1 MASNKMKLRHAYR
14 MGGDDFVE
22 ETYGVRLEKEDKNLH
37 RQIDQVIV
45 EHEETMKAIAEEEKH
60 EDNLEE
66 KMEYLDTLD
75 INQLRNMAKSTLGI
89 PHKNLMKMKKEELIA
104 ELLK

>member
-1 MASNKMKLRHAYR
+1 MATNKMKLRQAYR
-14 MGGDDFVE
+14 IGGDDYVE
-22 ETYGVRLEKEDKNLH
+22 GVYGVRITKDDKNLH

-45 EHEETMKAIAEEEKH
+45 EHQETMKALAEEEK
-60 EDNLEE
+60 EENLEE

-75 INQLRNMAKSTLGI
+75 INQLRGMAKSTLGI